1 MKPRF
6 RPFLSAIVAMA
17 FWQTAHMV
25 EAGKA
30 GRPLGP
36 EVATEQMAHAK
47 GVSIAPF
54 TLNGVHL
61 IQDRGKHEQADFKAP
76 STRVCP
82 PFCVQP
88 AEVAGAVTIQVEDF
102 VRLAP
107 EINAG
112 KILIVDMRTPDWYA
126 QGTLP
131 GAINI
136 PYTDLTGPETTA
148 RATMQRLEGKEVIGF
163 CNGWWCSQSPTALKV
178 MVQMKF
184 PGKLYYFRGGSQ
196 DWHDAGLPFSIPMP

>member
-6 RPFLSAIVAMA
+6 RPLLAAIVAMT
-17 FWQTAHMV
+17 FWQTAFLA

-30 GRPLGP
+30 GRHLGP
-36 EVATEQMAHAK
+36 EVAREQSAHARE
-47 GVSIAPF
+47 VSIAPF
-54 TLNGVHL
+54 TLNGVAL
-61 IQDRGKHEQADFKAP
+61 VQDRGKNELADFKSPA
-76 STRVCP
+76 TRLCP

-88 AEVAGAVTIQVEDF
+88 AAVAGVTTIQVEDF

-107 EINAG
+107 EINVG
-112 KILIVDMRTPDWYA
+112 RILIVDMRTPDWYA

-136 PYTDLTGPETTA
+136 PYSDLIGPE
-148 RATMQRLEGKEVIGF
+148 ATVKATLRRLEGKDVIGF
-163 CNGWWCSQSPTALKV
+163 CNGWWCSQSPTALNALI
-178 MVQMKF
+178 QMKY
-184 PGKLYYFRGGSQ
+184 PGKLHYFRGGSQ